1 MNQITTI
8 SRSKSPFSAPEP
20 DRRSSED
27 LAAVQNS
34 AVRDYPA
41 APEVLLVPM
50 PLEARQRLEQ
60 RKLALEQSLA
70 PCAKSDHPQI
80 AKIIAGM
87 LGAFGG
93 NVGSPEAVVAKYL
106 HVLAD
111 LPAWAITAAC
121 SSLERGDVDGASLD
135 FRPSAPRVRDTAR
148 ELCAPWLEEYHH
160 VRRVLEMPAMEPE
173 DEETRQRVG
182 RLFCELAERLKSQ
195 KRG

>member
-1 MNQITTI
+1 MNQVTI
-8 SRSKSPFSAPEP
+8 HRKSPFSAPEP
-20 DRRSSED
+20 DPVSSD
-27 LAAVQNS
+27 ALAVAQNS

-50 PLEARQRLEQ
+50 KPDARRRLEL

-70 PCAKSDHPQI
+70 PCAKADHPQI

-93 NVGSPEAVVAKYL
+93 HPGGNPEATVAKYL

-111 LPAWAITAAC
+111 LPAWSIVAAC
-121 SSLERGDVDGASLD
+121 SALERGDVDGASLD

-160 VRRVLEMPAMEPE
+160 VRRVLDMPALEPE
-173 DEETRQRVG
+173 DEETRLRVG
-182 RLFCELAERLKSQ
+182 KLFSELADKLKH
-195 KRG
+195 RG